1 MGWVLGTLHTALP
14 SLLLRCYLLLDRLT
28 EFRESQ
34 MHTVIVHMQ
43 NARSHMHTA
52 AYSRISSSSSTL
64 HSLTGHFKSLQ
75 LMLVL
80 LVASLLPSAYG
91 MAMSRQAVLAPFA
104 ARNAFKLISG
114 TVD

>member
-1 MGWVLGTLHTALP
+1 MAVGTVAALH
-14 SLLLRCYLLLDRLT
+14 Y
-28 EFRESQ
+28 
-34 MHTVIVHMQ
+34 
-43 NARSHMHTA
+43 
-52 AYSRISSSSSTL
+52 
-64 HSLTGHFKSLQ
+64 SLTGHFESLQ

-114 TVD
+114 TVDRAVTSPMASSPTHILKSDDCRH